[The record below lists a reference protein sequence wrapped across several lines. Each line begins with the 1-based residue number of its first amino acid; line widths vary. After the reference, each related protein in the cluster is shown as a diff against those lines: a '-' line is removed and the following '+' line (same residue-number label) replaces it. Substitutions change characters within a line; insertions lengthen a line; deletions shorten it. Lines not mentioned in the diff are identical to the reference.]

1 MKRNKSKAIFT
12 ILLTIVLFLIG
23 NKSYATIQI
32 VSGKTW
38 YNINVSDAFD
48 MCLDMANEGS
58 TLGNQEGLQPHMATS
73 LDWGA
78 AAYLGQSR
86 YGANNSGM
94 SSNTTGNQSGIM
106 NMNYSTTTATMYK
119 GRTVSTGEN
128 SNTVLYRYSLENAI
142 ASPTL
147 SKYVDLIDAPYN
159 NITAENTRGRAMAE
173 TINWYSANWSI
184 GTNPDGPIVVR
195 RGNAFGVGYS
205 VIGGIYGTG
214 GWAETDVTFRPI
226 IWN

>member
-1 MKRNKSKAIFT
+1 MKNNRKIIIS
-12 ILLTIVLFLIG
+12 ILLVLEIVLIG
-23 NKSYATIQI
+23 NKSYAAIQI
-32 VSGKTW
+32 LSGKTW
-38 YNINVSDAFD
+38 SSINVSEAFD

-58 TLGNQEGLQPHMATS
+58 TLGNHTGLQPHMATS

-78 AAYLGQSR
+78 ATYLGQSR
-86 YGANNSGM
+86 YGANNSNI
-94 SSNTTGNQSGIM
+94 STNTTGNASGIM
-106 NMNYSTTTATMYK
+106 NMNINTTTATLYR

-173 TINWYSANWSI
+173 TINWYGGDWLIST
-184 GTNPDGPIVVR
+184 TNDSPIVVR
-195 RGNAFGVGYS
+195 SHNAFGVYYLIS
-205 VIGGIYGTG
+205 TIGTSGSALPGL
-214 GWAETDVTFRPI
+214 TFRPI

>member
-1 MKRNKSKAIFT
+1 MKRNRSKAIFT
-12 ILLTIVLFLIG
+12 ILLAIVLFLIG
-23 NKSYATIQI
+23 NKSYAAIQI
-32 VSGKTW
+32 VPGKTW
-38 YNINVSDAFD
+38 NDINVSEAFD
-48 MCLDMANEGS
+48 ICLDMANEGS

-106 NMNYSTTTATMYK
+106 NMNYNTTTATMYK

-184 GTNPDGPIVVR
+184 GTNPDVPVFVR
-195 RGNAFGVGYS
+195 WGSAFGVSCY
-205 VIGGIYGTG
+205 GGISNG
-214 GWAETDVTFRPI
+214 GAHGAAASSVTFRPI